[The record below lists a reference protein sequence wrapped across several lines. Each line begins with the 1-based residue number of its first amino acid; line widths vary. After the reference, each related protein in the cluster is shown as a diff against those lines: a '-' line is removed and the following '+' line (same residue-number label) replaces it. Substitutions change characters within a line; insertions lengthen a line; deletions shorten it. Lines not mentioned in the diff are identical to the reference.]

1 MVEILLISEKLST
14 LDLLKIKGILKKG
27 YNFII
32 SVNDIT
38 NKILSRDLNDIV
50 DLVMWSEFAN
60 SSISMR
66 EVIITS
72 NS

>member
-50 DLVMWSEFAN
+50 DLVM
-60 SSISMR
+60 
-66 EVIITS
+66 
-72 NS
+72 